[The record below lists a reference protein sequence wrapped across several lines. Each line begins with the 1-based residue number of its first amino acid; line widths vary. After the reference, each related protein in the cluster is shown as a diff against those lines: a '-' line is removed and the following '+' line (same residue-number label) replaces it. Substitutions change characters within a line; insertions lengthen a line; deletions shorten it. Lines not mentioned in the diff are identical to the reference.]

1 MNGRPAIASTN
12 RYVTSMNASVPA
24 RLLRRSTS
32 EARADLPRLHGPR
45 GGDDGIVSQMRPTI
59 VNLRA
64 DSSVEDVYLSKNMGL
79 KSLNEGLSYRAPK
92 NTDPF
97 PRPRS
102 IWALQEWRLRRVVEH
117 VDARLTSRLTLQKLA
132 NVAGL
137 SRMHFAAQFKLATG
151 MSPHQ
156 FVLNR
161 RIERA
166 KTMLIGTAEELVGVA
181 LGVGFQSQ
189 AHFTTV
195 FKRFV
200 GETPHR
206 WRCENRRM
214 I

>member
-1 MNGRPAIASTN
+1 M
-12 RYVTSMNASVPA
+12 
-24 RLLRRSTS
+24 
-32 EARADLPRLHGPR
+32 
-45 GGDDGIVSQMRPTI
+45 
-59 VNLRA
+59 
-64 DSSVEDVYLSKNMGL
+64 
-79 KSLNEGLSYRAPK
+79 
-92 NTDPF
+92 
-97 PRPRS
+97 
-102 IWALQEWRLRRVVEH
+102 QEWRLRRVAEYVEAH
-117 VDARLTSRLTLQKLA
+117 LTSRLTLQKLA
-132 NVAGL
+132 SVAGL

-166 KTMLIGTAEELVGVA
+166 KTMLVETAEELVGVA